1 MKPELDMLEC
11 SYLLLPAALSWG
23 YHLFFSGTIF
33 GQVHHWIVKSHKL
46 PSCFSLSNMSSIGL
60 INSGDLPG
68 TTVGLGVGNA
78 HPGKGHVA
86 PRSREPKRGGCSAT
100 AGWEPKRWQKEKSVL
115 EGCPMQDLS
124 TFCCWN
130 MKCISTYEDSIGFA
144 KKTAETNSRK

>member
-1 MKPELDMLEC
+1 MKPELDMLDC

-46 PSCFSLSNMSSIGL
+46 PSCFFPIKHV
-60 INSGDLPG
+60 INWANKFWRSAWHHRRTRRRKRPSGV
-68 TTVGLGVGNA
+68 T
-78 HPGKGHVA
+78 GHVA

-115 EGCPMQDLS
+115 EGCPMQDCLS
-124 TFCCWN
+124 FVVE
-130 MKCISTYEDSIGFA
+130 I
-144 KKTAETNSRK
+144 